1 MKTKSLYKCQECGFE
16 SPKWLGRCPDC
27 ESWDSFTEVIIKN
40 SPEVEVKNLVTTQ
53 NSAPVKSIADIILES
68 KNHKQS
74 RYLFS
79 TDLLNEFWNQG
90 LVEGSLTLLAGE
102 PGQGKSTLALQL
114 LRSLIV
120 ANNGL
125 KTMYVTAEESL
136 YEVARRSQR
145 LEIPDDILLLQN
157 NDFNFI
163 EQQILS
169 NKPQIVIIDSIQTI
183 FSPHLPG
190 SPGSVSQVTLIANQ
204 FLSLSKTNGV
214 AVILIGH
221 VTKEGQIAGPKT
233 LEHLVDS
240 VLYLEPSEN
249 SGYRTLSFSK
259 HRYGS
264 VDNELLMKM
273 EQNGLQIVK
282 NPSLALLENLEN
294 GVGVCYGLAVEKS
307 LPLVVEIQALV
318 SKPFAAGGFGRREA
332 LGLKVSKLNTI
343 LAVAEK
349 YLNLDLKSTEIY
361 IQISGLPKPVADDSL
376 DLPILLAILSS
387 IQNQSVE
394 QLLGKSAT
402 KGVFAGRLTLSGE
415 IRLATKNENRQK
427 TATKLGFK
435 YNPEVK
441 LGKIAGLLAR

>member
-16 SPKWLGRCPDC
+16 SPKWLGKCPDC
-27 ESWDSFTEVIIKN
+27 DSWNSFVEITVKN

-53 NSAPVKSIADIILES
+53 NSSPVKSIAEIIKDSE
-68 KNHKQS
+68 KQKQS

-79 TDLLNEFWNQG
+79 TDLLNDFWNQG

-120 ANNGL
+120 GNIDL
-125 KTMYVTAEESL
+125 KTMYITAEESL

-145 LEIPDDILLLQN
+145 LEIPDNILLLQN
-157 NDFNFI
+157 NDFNYI
-163 EQQILS
+163 EAQILS
-169 NKPQIVIIDSIQTI
+169 NQPKVVIIDSIQTI
-183 FSPHLPG
+183 FSPNLPG

-204 FLSLSKTNGV
+204 FLSLSKTHGI

-233 LEHLVDS
+233 LEHMVDS
-240 VLYLEPSEN
+240 VLYLEPSQN

-273 EQNGLQIVK
+273 EENGLQIVK
-282 NPSLALLENLEN
+282 NPSLALLENLET
-294 GVGVCYGLAVEKS
+294 GVGVCYGIAVEKS

-318 SKPFAAGGFGRREA
+318 SKPFATGGFGRREA

-361 IQISGLPKPVADDSL
+361 LQISGLPKTASDDSL

-387 IQNQSVE
+387 IRNQTVE
-394 QLLGKSAT
+394 DILKIKSQ
-402 KGVFAGRLTLSGE
+402 KGVFAGRLTLSGD

-427 TATKLGFK
+427 IATKLSFV
-435 YNPEVK
+435 YNPEIK
-441 LGKIAGLLAR
+441 LGKITSLFR

>member
-16 SPKWLGRCPDC
+16 SPKWLGKCPDC
-27 ESWDSFTEVIIKN
+27 DSWNSFKEISIKN
-40 SPEVEVKNLVTTQ
+40 TLDVEVKNLVTTQ
-53 NSAPVKSIADIILES
+53 NLSPIKSIAEVIEES
-68 KNHKQS
+68 KTQKQS

-79 TDLLNEFWNQG
+79 TSLLNDFWNQG

-120 ANNGL
+120 ANKGL

-145 LEIPDDILLLQN
+145 LEIPDNILLLQN
-157 NDFNFI
+157 NDFNYI
-163 EQQILS
+163 QEQILL
-169 NKPQIVIIDSIQTI
+169 NRPQVAIIDSIQTI
-183 FSPHLPG
+183 FSPNLPG

-204 FLSLSKTNGV
+204 FLSLSKTYGV

-240 VLYLEPSEN
+240 VLYLDASEA
-249 SGYRTLSFSK
+249 SGYRTLGFSK

-273 EQNGLQIVK
+273 EENGLQIVK
-282 NPSLALLENLEN
+282 NPSLAMLENLET
-294 GVGVCYGLAVEKS
+294 GVGVCYGIAVEKN

-318 SKPFAAGGFGRREA
+318 SKPFSSGGFGRREA

-349 YLNLDLKSTEIY
+349 YLNLDLKSSEIY
-361 IQISGLPKPVADDSL
+361 VQISGLPKPVADDSL
-376 DLPILLAILSS
+376 DLAILLAIVSS
-387 IQNQSVE
+387 IRE
-394 QLLGKSAT
+394 KSIEIILNLTDT
-402 KGVFAGRLTLSGE
+402 KAVFAGRLTLSGD
-415 IRLATKNENRQK
+415 IRKATKDDIRQK
-427 TATKLGFK
+427 TAKKLGFD
-435 YNPEVK
+435 YNSTIK
-441 LGKIAGLLAR
+441 LGKIAGLFG

>member
-1 MKTKSLYKCQECGFE
+1 MKTKSLYKCQECAFE
-16 SPKWLGRCPDC
+16 SPKWLGKCPSC
-27 ESWDSFTEVIIKN
+27 NSWNSFVEIVVKN
-40 SPEVEVKNLVTTQ
+40 SPETEIKNLVTTQ
-53 NSAPVKSIADIILES
+53 NTSPIKSIADIIQEG
-68 KNHKQS
+68 KNQKQR

-79 TDLLNEFWNQG
+79 NSHLNDFWNQG
-90 LVEGSLTLLAGE
+90 LVEGSFTLLAGE
-102 PGQGKSTLALQL
+102 PGQGKSTLALQI

-120 ANNGL
+120 ANTGL

-145 LEIPDDILLLQN
+145 LEIPDDIMLLQN
-157 NDFNFI
+157 NDFNYI
-163 EQQILS
+163 ESQILS
-169 NKPQIVIIDSIQTI
+169 YRPQVVIIDSIQTI
-183 FSPHLPG
+183 FSPNLPG

-204 FLSLSKTNGV
+204 FLSLSKTHQV

-264 VDNELLMKM
+264 VDYELLMKM
-273 EQNGLQIVK
+273 EENGLQIVK
-282 NPSLALLENLEN
+282 NPSLALLENLEK

-318 SKPFAAGGFGRREA
+318 SKPFSSGGFGRREA

-349 YLNLDLKSTEIY
+349 YLNLDLKSSEIY
-361 IQISGLPKPVADDSL
+361 IQISGLPKQVNDDSL
-376 DLPILLAILSS
+376 DLPILLAIISS
-387 IQNQSVE
+387 VRNQNVE
-394 QLLGKSAT
+394 DILKLKSK
-402 KGVFAGRLTLSGE
+402 KGVFAGRLTLSGD
-415 IRLATKNENRQK
+415 IRQATKDDNRHK
-427 TATKLGFK
+427 TATKLGFV

-441 LGKIAGLLAR
+441 PGKIAWLIR

>member
-1 MKTKSLYKCQECGFE
+1 MKTKSLYKCQECGLE

-27 ESWDSFTEVIIKN
+27 NNWNSFSEIVVKN
-40 SPEVEVKNLVTTQ
+40 SPETEVKNLVTTQ
-53 NSAPVKSIADIILES
+53 NSSPVKLISQIIEES
-68 KNHKQS
+68 KTQKQS

-79 TDLLNEFWNQG
+79 TSLLNDFWNQG

-120 ANNGL
+120 ANTGL

-145 LEIPDDILLLQN
+145 LEIPDNIMLLQN
-157 NDFNFI
+157 NDFNYI
-163 EQQILS
+163 ESQILLHR
-169 NKPQIVIIDSIQTI
+169 PQVVIIDSIQTI
-183 FSPHLPG
+183 FSPNLPG

-204 FLSLSKTNGV
+204 FLSLSKTHGV

-240 VLYLEPSEN
+240 VLYLEPSQN

-273 EQNGLQIVK
+273 EENGLQIVK
-282 NPSLALLENLEN
+282 NPSLALLENLET

-318 SKPFAAGGFGRREA
+318 SKPFSSGGFGRREA

-349 YLNLDLKSTEIY
+349 YLNLDLKSSEIY
-361 IQISGLPKPVADDSL
+361 IQISGLPKQVNDDSL
-376 DLPILLAILSS
+376 DLPILLAIVSS
-387 IQNQSVE
+387 IRNQTVE
-394 QLLGKSAT
+394 EILKIKSQ
-402 KGVFAGRLTLSGE
+402 KGVFAGRLTLSGD
-415 IRLATKNENRQK
+415 IRLATKNDNRSK
-427 TATKLGFK
+427 TATKLGFI

-441 LGKIAGLLAR
+441 PGKIAGLVR